1 MAFSKTFLSYSC
13 DHLED
18 ENSIDRGNSSEGLI
32 FIRGKVEMRI
42 LDCFNG
48 ICPLLERLR
57 GEKCSRNWIKLC
69 GVMD

>member
-18 ENSIDRGNSSEGLI
+18 ENSIDRANSSEGLI
-32 FIRGKVEMRI
+32 FIRGKVVRRI
-42 LDCFNG
+42 LDSFND

-57 GEKCSRNWIKLC
+57 GEKCLGNWIKLC